1 MEVIFEHVDKTKF
14 LTGLLSDY
22 GQMLVDIEASD
33 GIPRDSNYVD
43 IDTWRLLYGSL
54 LSFQVN
60 SAVSLPSLE
69 NVSQQLE
76 KTANLCEAVPLAIM
90 NYRYNRYRE
99 DAVENALVRVENNR
113 IYDEPGMDPYE
124 ERCLF
129 AVASLKLY
137 FPGPA
142 VSFVF

>member
-43 IDTWRLLYGSL
+43 IRYLEVVVR
-54 LSFQVN
+54 Q
-60 SAVSLPSLE
+60 LPSLE

-76 KTANLCEAVPLAIM
+76 KTANSCEAVSLAIM
-90 NYRYNRYRE
+90 NYWYNRYRE